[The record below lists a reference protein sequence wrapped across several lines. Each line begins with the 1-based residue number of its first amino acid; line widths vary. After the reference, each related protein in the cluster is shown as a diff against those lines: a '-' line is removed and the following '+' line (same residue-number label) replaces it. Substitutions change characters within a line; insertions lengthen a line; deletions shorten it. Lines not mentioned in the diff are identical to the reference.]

1 MKVLLLDFDGTL
13 FFTKEAIKHC
23 QEQTMLHFG
32 YNKID
37 YEAIDSVINQGL
49 TLEESFKI
57 LTEKLEHHSHPT
69 MADMVSHYRMLYNS
83 EIGIQKTKIY
93 PNIEETLRKLHDHSI
108 KMIVVSNKGQIAI
121 ENTLKFFGIL
131 EFISQVVGSKPGIK
145 SKPDPMI
152 FNEVIKSTLLD
163 CSMEDILVVGDTV
176 PDLLFAKNINAK
188 SCWARYGYGSS
199 EQCMVHKPDF
209 VIDKFSDLIAVLRL
223 DIVHIGAYRV

>member
-23 QEQTMLHFG
+23 KEQTILHFG
-32 YNKID
+32 YKKID
-37 YEAIDSVINQGL
+37 PEAIDAVINQGL

-69 MADMVSHYRMLYNS
+69 IADMVTHYRELYNS
-83 EIGIQKTKIY
+83 EVGIQKTKIY
-93 PNIEETLRKLHDHSI
+93 PNIEETLRKLQHHSI

-121 ENTLKFFGIL
+121 ENTLKFFGIMQY
-131 EFISQVVGSKPGIK
+131 ISQVVGSKPGIK

-152 FNEVIKSTLLD
+152 FNEVIKSSLLEYHMD
-163 CSMEDILVVGDTV
+163 DILVVGDTV

-199 EQCMVHKPDF
+199 EQCMIHKPDF
-209 VIDKFSDLIAVLRL
+209 VIDKFSDLIAILKL
-223 DIVHIGAYRV
+223 DIVHVGTYRV